1 MPFGVYLPGAGDLE
15 RFEMSNTENEEAL
28 QAPAPATNEETGGSG
43 APTAATEG
51 GSFEAEGPIEMTMDE
66 LNELRAQAGKAAENW
81 DKYVRLNADFDNFK
95 KRAARERQE
104 AVRYANES
112 LLEKLI
118 PVLDNFEMAMQA
130 AGSAQGGSP
139 DALKQGVTMI
149 ASQLKS
155 ALTEAGLEEIS
166 AAGQPFNPNLHEA
179 VSQQESAEVPEGHV
193 LQQLRKG
200 YKFRDRLVRPAT
212 VVVAKKA

>member
-1 MPFGVYLPGAGDLE
+1 
-15 RFEMSNTENEEAL
+15 MSNTDNEQAL
-28 QAPAPATNEETGGSG
+28 HSPDPANAEDQGGSTAPAEPQDA
-43 APTAATEG
+43 
-51 GSFEAEGPIEMTMDE
+51 GSFEAESPMEIGLDE

-104 AVRYANES
+104 AIRYANES

-130 AGSAQGGSP
+130 ANSPQEASA
-139 DALKQGVTMI
+139 DALKQGVDMI
-149 ASQLKS
+149 ANQLKTT
-155 ALTEAGLEEIS
+155 LTEAGLEEIN
-166 AAGQPFNPNLHEA
+166 AGGQPFNPNLHEA
-179 VSQQESAEVPEGHV
+179 VSQQPSTDVPEDTV
-193 LQQLRKG
+193 LQL
-200 YKFRDRLVRPAT
+200 RDRLVRPAT

>member
-1 MPFGVYLPGAGDLE
+1 
-15 RFEMSNTENEEAL
+15 MSNMDNEEAL
-28 QAPAPATNEETGGSG
+28 RSPDPANSQDQGGAGSAEPAPDQD
-43 APTAATEG
+43 AA
-51 GSFEAEGPIEMTMDE
+51 GSFEAEAPMEMTLDE

-81 DKYVRLNADFDNFK
+81 DKYVRLNADFDNFR

-104 AVRYANES
+104 AIRYANES

-118 PVLDNFEMAMQA
+118 PVIDNFEMAMQA
-130 AGSAQGGSP
+130 ASSPQAGSA

-149 ASQLKS
+149 ANQLKS
-155 ALTEAGLEEIS
+155 TLAEAGLEEVN
-166 AAGQPFNPNLHEA
+166 AAGELFDPNFHEA
-179 VSQQESAEVPEGHV
+179 VSQQPSSDIPEGHV

-200 YKFRDRLVRPAT
+200 YKLRDRLIRPAT